1 MVAHVYEGA
10 WPTSW
15 RAQQKEKLQIVACKG
30 VVEIKNVRW
39 ICTIPPKQA
48 DGYKIGVIRVISSQ
62 YSGDE

>member
-1 MVAHVYEGA
+1 MVTHVYEGA
-10 WPTSW
+10 RQTPW

-39 ICTIPPKQA
+39 ICTMPPKRA
-48 DGYKIGVIRVISSQ
+48 DGYKIGVISSQ